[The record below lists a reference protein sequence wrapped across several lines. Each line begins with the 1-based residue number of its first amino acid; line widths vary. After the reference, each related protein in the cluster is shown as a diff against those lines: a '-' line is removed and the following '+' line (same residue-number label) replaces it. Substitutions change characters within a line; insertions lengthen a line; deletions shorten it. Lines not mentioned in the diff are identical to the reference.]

1 MGCRQL
7 SVVLDTFSIE
17 MWWRLRSKDSL
28 WCRYFKT
35 RYFPHDHPTDVSANN
50 TASHVWRRLLRGR
63 DLVEHHI
70 GLDVGEGSTLA
81 GKVQWLAGGR
91 LCAWVP
97 DGERIRIPVVEW
109 AIGSMH
115 DLYCVQEEGGTGC

>member
-1 MGCRQL
+1 MTFDEGGIGCRRL

-35 RYFPHDHPTDVSANN
+35 RYFPCDHPTDASANN
-50 TASHVWRRLLRGR
+50 TASHVWRRLSRGR
-63 DLVEHHI
+63 DLGEHHI

-81 GKVQWLAGGR
+81 SKVQWLAGGQ
-91 LCAWVP
+91 LCAWVR
-97 DGERIRIPVVEW
+97 DGEHIRI
-109 AIGSMH
+109 S
-115 DLYCVQEEGGTGC
+115 DLWSNGR